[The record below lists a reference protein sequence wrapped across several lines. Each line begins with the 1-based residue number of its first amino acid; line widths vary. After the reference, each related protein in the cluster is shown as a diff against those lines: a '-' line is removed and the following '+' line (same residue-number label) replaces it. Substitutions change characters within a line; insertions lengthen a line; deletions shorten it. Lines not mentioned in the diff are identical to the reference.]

1 MLSLTHT
8 HTVAHFLSLS
18 LSAELNTNKQSALL
32 SLSLSHIHSLLSF
45 CSLDLVAIL
54 GTQVKQLG
62 ERDKEERQCRLEGK
76 TEGNKGI
83 KGAGQE
89 RTGDKRLLVSV
100 CVCPD
105 KVFTIW
111 LLPS

>member
-1 MLSLTHT
+1 M
-8 HTVAHFLSLS
+8 
-18 LSAELNTNKQSALL
+18 
-32 SLSLSHIHSLLSF
+32 
-45 CSLDLVAIL
+45 AIL

-62 ERDKEERQCRLEGK
+62 ERDKEERQCRLEGR

-105 KVFTIW
+105 YVFTIW